1 MPPSDPVDVAN
12 NFSDYFTNIGPSLS
26 SKISPTNSSPNERKK
41 KKKKS
46 NVNVPLVME
55 NVIIKE
61 AVETKILISTFPG
74 NFILV

>member
-1 MPPSDPVDVAN
+1 MPSSDPVDIAN

-26 SKISPTNSSPNERKK
+26 SKISSTNSSPNKKK

-55 NVIIKE
+55 NAIIKQ
-61 AVETKILISTFPG
+61 AVISTFPG
-74 NFILV
+74 NVILV